1 MIELYIL
8 CSSHQICVSYKYTYA
23 PSIQSTTTKTY
34 RGSSVVNAYS
44 NKCNSLGLLP

>member
-1 MIELYIL
+1 MIELDIL
-8 CSSHQICVSYKYTYA
+8 CSSHTYA
-23 PSIQSTTTKTY
+23 PSTQSTTTKTY